1 MLIPAAVDIKPK
13 EILVTWNPLV
23 SDADTGRDPIKY
35 YQLDWDQ
42 GIGSWVEITDSTIN
56 GISTSYSLIPADDQI
71 FNANTNVKFR
81 VRATNTIGFGSY
93 SPSLTVLTDGPPT
106 KMNTPTA
113 TVISPKQVSLKWN
126 PISSQADTGRDPVIY
141 YRLDYLVRPCY
152 SSTEMSCLINTDSED
167 VWVEVTTEAV

>member
-1 MLIPAAVDIKPK
+1 MAIPAAVSIKPK
-13 EILVTWNPLV
+13 EILVTWTPLV
-23 SDADTGRDPIKY
+23 ADAVTGRDPIKY

-42 GIGSWVEITDSTIN
+42 GTGTWVEITDSDIN
-56 GISTSYSLIPADDQI
+56 GISTSYSLVPPNDQI

-93 SPSLTVLTDGPPT
+93 SPSLSVLTDGPPT
-106 KMNTPTA
+106 RMNSPTA
-113 TVISPKQVSLKWN
+113 TAITPKQVSLKWTA
-126 PISSQADTGRDPVIY
+126 ISSQADTGRDPVIY